1 MAGHVVAGP
10 AGGVLE
16 GSAAALLDSVFDSVL
31 DSAGFDAPSLSPVDL
46 AAGLDPELL
55 KSVAYQPLPLSWN
68 PAAVTSLFRASLPHA
83 GQARSSGSESFC
95 SASNLCAHAEQRY
108 S

>member
-16 GSAAALLDSVFDSVL
+16 GSVAALLDSVFDSVL
-31 DSAGFDAPSLSPVDL
+31 DSAGFKPPSLSPADL
-46 AAGLDPELL
+46 AVGLDPELL

-68 PAAVTSLFRASLPHA
+68 PAAVTSLFKVGLRHV
-83 GQARSSGSESFC
+83 GQATSSGSESFC
-95 SASNLCAHAEQRY
+95 SASNSCPQAEQRY